1 MLKHADEI
9 ANLTI
14 EQKLSLLAD
23 MSSLPQCTAGGA
35 ELRQGGITTA
45 HAVNATSGRR
55 FPSYARLVGSWN
67 TELVSKVMGALA
79 RRAKQGGAFLMETP
93 IANVQSTPYSGGFSE
108 DPYLAGTFAKASIK
122 AVYDNGV
129 RPCLQAPCFENDDV
143 VFSDIEPFA
152 RAVNDY
158 FYKPFKLASVR
169 ECGIVKIPHS
179 RVQDDYQEVQQ
190 TWWEKI
196 EENDY
201 VLKECHTA
209 RDVDENAT
217 AKNVFCLG
225 GSYASLMERWE
236 RYQTLYAEFKKG
248 TVSYS
253 DLENECASGTAISPE
268 IVDEK
273 VDRVLDFIESS
284 LNLKNVSGESGEDEQ
299 LFLDAAQE
307 SVVLLKNS
315 NKILPMSGDKNIALL
330 GALAEENV
338 LPQAEALS
346 SDGKIKFAGYAKGYD
361 YSKEIDATLISEGV
375 ELAKKANIAI
385 VVVGFDEEN
394 SKRAKDNRFLQL
406 PINQIALIDAL
417 VKEKI
422 KIVAVVG
429 GDVYPDMSFDTGCEA
444 TLIADIQAYRSGEAL
459 WNVLLGKVSPSGKL
473 ATTCYANTEEYFN
486 RLWNY
491 KESGRNKVGV
501 FYGYR
506 HYVSSDI
513 AVKYPF
519 GYGFSYTNFTYSCY
533 SALGGIGVTVR
544 NRGKKAGF
552 EVVQV
557 YVEKK
562 NSDIARPKRE
572 LIAFTKV
579 YLRAGEEK
587 RLTFKINDVD
597 LQVWDE
603 ARKAFVVEKGIYQL
617 HVCDSSNN
625 VCVSRTLNRGST
637 SFKKKERLSDYLQA
651 VSNIQTENYRLE
663 PLMAFTAKA
672 SWHPGWLKCTILL
685 CCLDIIYLYLNSV
698 GWLPKNI
705 ALYVAVAMIT
715 AFPLLMTVKSAV
727 TYKQELAKER
737 VKYMENKKKQRAKYS
752 DAELSEELPFEELFE
767 QEFTLTPNFK
777 QEEGVQEEQTQQL
790 QITRVDEGIFDKEQ
804 TLQKAV
810 ADFSALANEQGLKM
824 DVRTAAKLFASF
836 ASSRLIILKNADKGA
851 ANKLFEALNDYFD
864 HSVAMQSCIDAEKT
878 QLFHSQTEDGTYALT
893 QAGAMISNLT
903 NAERKIRVVALT
915 DVKSDM
921 VKDLVNPIM
930 RYIDYPQRSASVT
943 IKDGTAEKSYELTEN
958 VWFAIVLDRDAAVI
972 DIPKYVLDVA
982 DVLELD
988 LQTSAPVKS
997 IESVETESDE
1007 IEERYSPLYYGQ
1019 FKKLV
1024 ENAKRDCALDEIYW
1038 KRIDRLEEYVSA
1050 CNDYRIENKQ
1060 WLRMERFVG
1069 TYLAVADEA
1078 DEALDYAVAQH
1089 VLYGMLA
1096 TVAASKKQPEEKFT
1110 HTVESVFGE
1119 GCAPCSLKTVRE
1131 TGIGV

>member
-1 MLKHADEI
+1 MNMLKHADKI

-14 EQKLSLLAD
+14 EQKLALLAD
-23 MSSLPQCTAGGA
+23 MSSLPQSAAEGA
-35 ELRQGGITTA
+35 ELRHGGITTA
-45 HAVNATSGRR
+45 DAVNATLGRR
-55 FPSYARLVGSWN
+55 FPSYARLIGSWN

-79 RRAKQGGAFLMETP
+79 RRAKQDGAFLMETP
-93 IANVQSTPYSGGFSE
+93 IANVQSTPYSDGFSE
-108 DPYLAGTFAKASIK
+108 DPYLAGTFANTSVK

-143 VFSDIEPFA
+143 VFSDIEPFG

-158 FYKPFKLASVR
+158 FYKPFKIASVR
-169 ECGIVKIPHS
+169 ENGIVKIPHS
-179 RVQDDYQEVQQ
+179 RVQDAYQEVQE
-190 TWWEKI
+190 TWWKRI

-201 VLKECHTA
+201 VLKECRTVQ
-209 RDVDENAT
+209 DVEANAT

-248 TVSYS
+248 VVSYS
-253 DLENECASGTAISPE
+253 DLESECASGAAISPE
-268 IVDEK
+268 VVDEK
-273 VDRVLDFIESS
+273 VDSVLDFIESS
-284 LNLKNVSGESGEDEQ
+284 LNLQNVSGTSGEDEE

-307 SVVLLKNS
+307 SIVLLKNS
-315 NKILPMSGDKNIALL
+315 NKILPLSGDKNIALL

-338 LPQAEALS
+338 LRQAEALS

-361 YSKEIDATLISEGV
+361 NSKEIDTALISEGV
-375 ELAKKANIAI
+375 ALAKKAGVAI
-385 VVVGFDEEN
+385 VVVGFDGES
-394 SKRAKDNRFLQL
+394 SKRAKGNRSMQL
-406 PINQIALIDAL
+406 PVNQIALIDAL

-473 ATTCYANTEEYFN
+473 ATTCYANTEALFN
-486 RLWNY
+486 QLWNY
-491 KESGRNKVGV
+491 KESERNKVGV

-519 GYGFSYTNFTYSCY
+519 GYGLSYTNFAYSCY

-544 NRGKKAGF
+544 NRGKKAAF
-552 EVVQV
+552 DVVQV

-603 ARKAFVVEKGIYQL
+603 TRKAFVVEKGIYRFN
-617 HVCDSSNN
+617 VCNASNN
-625 VCVSRTLNRGST
+625 VCASCTLSRGSA
-637 SFKKKERLSDYLQA
+637 SFKEKERLSDYLQA
-651 VSNIQTENYRLE
+651 VSNIQTENYQLE
-663 PLMAFTAKA
+663 PPMEFTAKA
-672 SWHPGWLKCTILL
+672 FWHSGWLKCTILL

-698 GWLPKNI
+698 GWLPKSI
-705 ALYVAVAMIT
+705 ALYIAVATIT
-715 AFPLLMTVKSAV
+715 AFPLLMTVKSAL
-727 TYKQELAKER
+727 TYKRELAKER

-752 DAELSEELPFEELFE
+752 NAELSEELPFEELFE
-767 QEFTLTPNFK
+767 QEFTLAPNFK
-777 QEEGVQEEQTQQL
+777 QEETVREDNAQQL
-790 QITRVDEGIFDKEQ
+790 QITRVDEGVFDKEQ
-804 TLQKAV
+804 TLQKTV
-810 ADFSALANEQGLKM
+810 ADFSALANVHGLKI
-824 DVRTAAKLFASF
+824 DVRTAGKLFASF
-836 ASSRLIILKNADKGA
+836 ASSRLIILKNADKEA
-851 ANKLFEALNDYFD
+851 ANKLLNALNDYFD
-864 HSVAMQSCIDAEKT
+864 HSVVTQSCADAKNPE
-878 QLFHSQTEDGTYALT
+878 LFHTQTEDGTYALT
-893 QAGAMISNLT
+893 QAGTTISNLT
-903 NAERKIRVVALT
+903 DEERKIRVVALT

-930 RYIDYPQRSASVT
+930 RYIDYPQRSSFVT
-943 IKDGTAEKSYELTEN
+943 IKDGRAEKSCELTEN
-958 VWFAIVLDRDAAVI
+958 VWFAIVLERDAAVI

-988 LQTSAPVKS
+988 LQTSIPVQA
-997 IESVETESDE
+997 IESDE
-1007 IEERYSPLYYGQ
+1007 EKYSPLYYGQ

-1024 ENAKRDCALDEIYW
+1024 DNAKRDCALDEIYW
-1038 KRIDRLEEYVSA
+1038 KRIDRLEEYVSD

-1060 WLRMERFVG
+1060 WLRIEKFVG
-1069 TYLAVADEA
+1069 VYLAIAGEA

-1110 HTVESVFGE
+1110 HMVENVFGE